1 MARRE
6 IGKARFFADIPSYLK
21 MRMKYSSSSENI
33 ISNMTTMEVPSTDS
47 VWGLDPVAAEKFPI
61 TTASSALD
69 FEFKYSFLD
78 PDHTEMLQFE
88 QFNFY
93 GNLNLLLTNIPQS
106 DSTGLYGGVLGHNL
120 KSLTD
125 YNGNGIAKMQF
136 MLHSSDGL
144 FRIES
149 ETTSEAIVNY
159 SSAVPEYNGYSL
171 WNINGW
177 SAQAS
182 SYPATGLGLKISSD
196 FYFMQP
202 EGGQKE
208 VEVGNITLGYWFEPE
223 HSFDIQA
230 TIIKENDG
238 IKRTKTVG
246 GNTITNVNYLG
257 SENWGDLPPWT
268 LQKLDNANYNHV
280 SQTGRRSW
288 KVSLSYI
295 QDDNMFSKHNNE
307 NQFFSYD
314 TDTESWTFDSSFG
327 SFLGLTFDGQIPFLF
342 CPDYNADDKEF
353 AKCVITNKPTFKQ
366 VANNLFS
373 TSLVL
378 TEVF

>member
-1 MARRE
+1 MTRRT
-6 IGKARFFADIPSYLK
+6 IGKSRWFADIPSYLK
-21 MRMKYSSSSENI
+21 MRMKYNSSSENI
-33 ISNMTTMEVPSTDS
+33 ISDMTTMEVPSTDS
-47 VWGLDPVAAEKFPI
+47 VWGLDPVAAEKFAI
-61 TTASSALD
+61 STSSSALD
-69 FEFKYSFLD
+69 FDFKYSFLD
-78 PDHTEMLQFE
+78 PAHQSMSPSE

-93 GNLNLLLTNIPQS
+93 GVLNLLLTNIPQS
-106 DSTGLYGGVLGHNL
+106 DSSGLYGGVLGHNL

-125 YNGNGIAKMQF
+125 YNGAGITDMRF
-136 MLHSSDGL
+136 LLHSSDGL
-144 FRIES
+144 FRLEQLD
-149 ETTSEAIVNY
+149 TSEAIVNY
-159 SSAVPEYNGYSL
+159 SSNVPEYDGYSL

-177 SAQAS
+177 SASVS
-182 SYPATGLGLKISSD
+182 SLPTTGLGLKISSG
-196 FYFMQP
+196 YHFMEQDNA
-202 EGGQKE
+202 QKE
-208 VEVGNITLGYWFEPE
+208 VQIGGITLGRWFEPE
-223 HSFDIQA
+223 HSFDLQA

-238 IKRTKTVG
+238 IKRTRTVG

-257 SENWGDLPPWT
+257 SESWGDLPAWT
-268 LQKLDNANYNHV
+268 LQKAEGVNYMPV

-314 TDTESWTFDSSFG
+314 PETESNTFDSSFG
-327 SFLGLTFDGQIPFLF
+327 SFMGLTFDGQIPFLF

>member
-238 IKRTKTVG
+238 IKRTRTVG